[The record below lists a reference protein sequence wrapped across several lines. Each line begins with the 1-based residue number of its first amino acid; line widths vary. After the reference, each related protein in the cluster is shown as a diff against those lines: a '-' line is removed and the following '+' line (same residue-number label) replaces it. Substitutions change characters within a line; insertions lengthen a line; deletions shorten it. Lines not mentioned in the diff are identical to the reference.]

1 MKVARRLSR
10 LGTESAFQVLV
21 KAKALEAQGREI
33 IHLEIGEPD
42 FPTPK
47 SVIDSAKKALDEGYT
62 HYCGPSGL
70 NELRVA
76 IAADAGQTRGISVD
90 PDWVVVTPGAKPI
103 MFYLILAVVDDG
115 DEVITPNPGFPIY
128 ESMINFVGGKP
139 VPLPLVEEH
148 DFRFRVEDLRQRVT
162 SRTRLIIINSPQN
175 PTGGILTQGDLEAIA
190 DIAKNKDIWIL
201 SDEIYGKILY
211 EGEHHSISS
220 LPGMLARTIILDGF
234 SKTYAM
240 TGWRLGY
247 GIMHPDLQKHISTLV
262 TNSVS
267 CTAPFVQRAG
277 LEALAHTKEE
287 VRQMVEEFRRRRDF
301 VWKRLNAISGIHCV
315 CPPGA
320 FYVFPNIR
328 SFGMKSAD
336 FADYLLD
343 AAGVA
348 VLSGASFG
356 DYGEGFIRISY
367 ANSMENLAN
376 ALDRIEEATR
386 HIRR

>member
-1 MKVARRLSR
+1 MKLAKRLSK

-21 KAKALEAQGREI
+21 KAKALEAQGRQI

-42 FPTPK
+42 FPTPRA
-47 SVIDSAKKALDEGYT
+47 VIDSAKQALDEGYT

-70 NELRVA
+70 NELRAA
-76 IAADAGQTRGISVD
+76 IATEVGQTRGIPVD
-90 PDWVVVTPGAKPI
+90 PDWVVITPGAKPI

-148 DFRFRVEDLRQRVT
+148 DFRFRIEDLEQRVT

-175 PTGGILTQGDLEAIA
+175 PTGGVLAESDLKAIA
-190 DIAKNKDIWIL
+190 DIARDKDIWIL

-211 EGEHHSISS
+211 EGKHHSISS
-220 LPGMLARTIILDGF
+220 LPGMLARTVILDGF

-247 GIMHPDLQKHISTLV
+247 GIMHPDLQTHISTLI

-277 LEALAHTKEE
+277 LVALADTKEE
-287 VRQMVEEFRRRRDF
+287 VRQMVEEFRKRRDF
-301 VWKRLNAISGIHCV
+301 VWKRLNAIPGIHCV

-320 FYVFPNIR
+320 FYAFPNIR
-328 SFGMKSAD
+328 SFGMNSAD

-343 AAGVA
+343 TAGVA

-356 DYGEGFIRISY
+356 IYGEGFIRLSY

-386 HIRR
+386 RISR

>member
-1 MKVARRLSR
+1 MKFAKRLSK

-42 FPTPK
+42 FPTPEA
-47 SVIDSAKKALDEGYT
+47 VIESAKQALNQGYT
-62 HYCGPSGL
+62 HYCGPAGL

-76 IAADAGQTRGISVD
+76 IANEVSQTRGISVD
-90 PDWVVVTPGAKPI
+90 PDWVVITPGAKPI
-103 MFYLILAVVDDG
+103 MFYLILAVVDEG

-139 VPLPLVEEH
+139 IPLPLIEEH
-148 DFRFRVEDLRQRVT
+148 NFRFRVEDLKQRVT
-162 SRTRLIIINSPQN
+162 PKTKLIIINSPQN
-175 PTGGILTQGDLEAIA
+175 PTGGVLTRSDLEAIA
-190 DIAKNKDIWIL
+190 DIARDKDIWVL

-211 EGEHHSISS
+211 EGEHQSISS
-220 LPGMLARTIILDGF
+220 FPGMLDCTIILDGF

-247 GIMHPDLQKHISTLV
+247 GVMHPDLQKHISTLV

-267 CTAPFVQRAG
+267 CTAPFIQRAG
-277 LEALAHTKEE
+277 LEALANTQAE
-287 VRQMVEEFRRRRDF
+287 VCQMVQEFRKRRDF
-301 VWKRLNAISGIHCV
+301 VWERLNAIPGIRCV

-320 FYVFPNIR
+320 FYLFPNIR
-328 SFGMKSAD
+328 SFGMTSGD
-336 FADYLLD
+336 FADKLLD
-343 AAGVA
+343 SAGVA

-356 DYGEGFIRISY
+356 EYGEGFIRLSY
-367 ANSMENLAN
+367 ANSMENLTK
-376 ALDRIEEATR
+376 ALDRIEETTR
-386 HIRR
+386 KIAR

>member
-1 MKVARRLSR
+1 MKFAKRLSK

-42 FPTPK
+42 FPTPEA
-47 SVIDSAKKALDEGYT
+47 VIESAKQALNQGYT
-62 HYCGPSGL
+62 HYCGSAGL
-70 NELRVA
+70 DELRAAVA
-76 IAADAGQTRGISVD
+76 SEVSHTRGISVD
-90 PDWVVVTPGAKPI
+90 PDWVVITPGGKPI
-103 MFYLILAVVDDG
+103 MFYLILAVVDEG

-128 ESMINFVGGKP
+128 DSMINFVGGKP
-139 VPLPLVEEH
+139 VALPLAEEH
-148 DFRFRVEDLRQRVT
+148 DFRFRVEDLKQRVT
-162 SRTRLIIINSPQN
+162 SKTRLIIINSPQN
-175 PTGGILTQGDLEAIA
+175 PTGGVLTESDLEAIA
-190 DIAKNKDIWIL
+190 DIARDKDIWIL
-201 SDEIYGKILY
+201 SDEIYRKILY

-220 LPGMLARTIILDGF
+220 FPGMLDRTIILDGF

-247 GIMHPDLQKHISTLV
+247 GVMHPDLQKHISTLV

-267 CTAPFVQRAG
+267 CTAPFIQRAG
-277 LEALAHTKEE
+277 LAALANTASE
-287 VRQMVEEFRRRRDF
+287 VSQMVEEFRRRRDF
-301 VWKRLNAISGIHCV
+301 VWKRLNAIPGIHCV

-328 SFGMKSAD
+328 SFGLTSAE

-343 AAGVA
+343 TAGVA

-376 ALDRIEEATR
+376 ALDRIEETTR
-386 HIRR
+386 KIAR

>member
-1 MKVARRLSR
+1 MKLAKRLSK

-42 FPTPK
+42 FPTPEA
-47 SVIDSAKKALDEGYT
+47 VIESAKQALNQGYT
-62 HYCGPSGL
+62 HYCGPAGL

-76 IAADAGQTRGISVD
+76 IANEVSQTRGISVD
-90 PDWVVVTPGAKPI
+90 PDWVVITPGAKPI
-103 MFYLILAVVDDG
+103 MFYLILAVVDEG

-139 VPLPLVEEH
+139 IPLPLIEEH
-148 DFRFRVEDLRQRVT
+148 NFRFRVEDLKQRVT
-162 SRTRLIIINSPQN
+162 PKTKLIIMNSPQN
-175 PTGGILTQGDLEAIA
+175 PTGGVLTRSDLEAIA
-190 DIAKNKDIWIL
+190 DIARDKDIWVL

-211 EGEHHSISS
+211 EGEHQSISS
-220 LPGMLARTIILDGF
+220 FPGMLDRTIILDGF

-247 GIMHPDLQKHISTLV
+247 GVMHPDLQKHISTLV

-267 CTAPFVQRAG
+267 CTAPFIQRAG
-277 LEALAHTKEE
+277 LEALANTQAE
-287 VRQMVEEFRRRRDF
+287 VCQMVQEFRKRRDF
-301 VWKRLNAISGIHCV
+301 VWKRLNAIPGIRCV

-320 FYVFPNIR
+320 FYLFPNIR
-328 SFGMKSAD
+328 SFGMTSGD
-336 FADYLLD
+336 FADKLLD
-343 AAGVA
+343 SAGVA

-356 DYGEGFIRISY
+356 EYGEGFIRLSY
-367 ANSMENLAN
+367 ANSMENLAK
-376 ALDRIEEATR
+376 ALDRIEETTR
-386 HIRR
+386 KIAR

>member
-1 MKVARRLSR
+1 
-10 LGTESAFQVLV
+10 
-21 KAKALEAQGREI
+21 
-33 IHLEIGEPD
+33 
-42 FPTPK
+42 
-47 SVIDSAKKALDEGYT
+47 
-62 HYCGPSGL
+62 
-70 NELRVA
+70 
-76 IAADAGQTRGISVD
+76 
-90 PDWVVVTPGAKPI
+90 
-103 MFYLILAVVDDG
+103 
-115 DEVITPNPGFPIY
+115 
-128 ESMINFVGGKP
+128 MINFVGGKP

-148 DFRFRVEDLRQRVT
+148 DFRFRVEDLKQRVT

-175 PTGGILTQGDLEAIA
+175 PTGGVLTQGDLEAIA
-190 DIAKNKDIWIL
+190 DIAKKKDIWIL
-201 SDEIYGKILY
+201 SDEIYRRILY

-220 LPGMLARTIILDGF
+220 LPGMLERTIILDGF

-247 GIMHPDLQKHISTLV
+247 GIMHPDLQMHISTLV

-301 VWKRLNAISGIHCV
+301 VWKRLNAIPGIHCV

-320 FYVFPNIR
+320 FYAFPNIR
-328 SFGMKSAD
+328 FFGMNSAD

-343 AAGVA
+343 SAGVA

-356 DYGEGFIRISY
+356 NYGEGFIRISY

-386 HIRR
+386 RIRR

>member
-1 MKVARRLSR
+1 LKVAKRLSK

-21 KAKALEAQGREI
+21 KAKALEAQGKQI

-47 SVIDSAKKALDEGYT
+47 AVIDSAKQALDEGYT

-70 NELRVA
+70 NELRAA
-76 IAADAGQTRGISVD
+76 IATEVGQTRGISVD
-90 PDWVVVTPGAKPI
+90 PDWVVITPGAKPI

-139 VPLPLVEEH
+139 VSLPLVEEH
-148 DFRFRVEDLRQRVT
+148 DFRFRVEDLKQRVT

-175 PTGGILTQGDLEAIA
+175 PTGGVLTEGDLEAIA
-190 DIAKNKDIWIL
+190 DIARDKDIWIL

-211 EGEHHSISS
+211 EGKHHSISS
-220 LPGMLARTIILDGF
+220 FPDMLARTVILDGF

-247 GIMHPDLQKHISTLV
+247 GIMHPDLQTHISTLV

-277 LEALAHTKEE
+277 LVALTHTKKE
-287 VRQMVEEFRRRRDF
+287 VHLMVEEFRKRRDF
-301 VWKRLNAISGIHCV
+301 VWKRLNAIQGIHCV

-320 FYVFPNIR
+320 FYAFPNIR
-328 SFGMKSAD
+328 SFGMNSAD

-343 AAGVA
+343 KAGVA

-356 DYGEGFIRISY
+356 AYGEGFIRLSY

-386 HIRR
+386 RISR